1 MRVKLK
7 SLVLFI
13 IFLLGWFAVS
23 TQLVLMLSNKKADV
37 GETIIR
43 FFSFFTI
50 LTNLL
55 VAIFASLKLF
65 AKNDRFTS
73 WLLNYRAETAITLY
87 IVIVG
92 LIYNIILRSIWNP
105 TGLQK
110 VADELLHTVIPLL
123 FLGYWIAF
131 VDKKLLVYKD
141 IFLWLIYPAVYCL
154 FVLFRGYFSNF
165 YPYPFIDVNVLGYT
179 QTAINSF
186 FLILVFIA
194 FSLCFVVTGKLSAR
208 R

>member
-1 MRVKLK
+1 MHVKPR

-23 TQLVLMLSNKKADV
+23 TQLVLMMGNRKADV

-65 AKNDRFTS
+65 GKNNKLAS
-73 WLLNYRAETAITLY
+73 WPLNYRSETAITLY

-92 LIYNIILRSIWNP
+92 LVYNIILRFIWNP
-105 TGLQK
+105 TGLQR
-110 VADELLHTVIPLL
+110 VVDELLHTVIPLL
-123 FLGYWIAF
+123 FLGYWISF

-141 IFLWLIYPAVYCL
+141 ILPWLIYPAVYCI
-154 FVLFRGYFSNF
+154 FVLFRGYFSDF
-165 YPYPFIDVNVLGYT
+165 YPYPFIDVTVLGYA

-194 FSLCFVVTGKLSAR
+194 FSLCFVVTGKISAKR
-208 R
+208 

>member
-1 MRVKLK
+1 MHVKLR
-7 SLVLFI
+7 SLLLFI

-23 TQLVLMLSNKKADV
+23 TQLVLMIGNRKTDV

-43 FFSFFTI
+43 FFSFFTV

-65 AKNDRFTS
+65 GKNDKITS
-73 WLLNYRAETAITLY
+73 WLINYRSETAITLY

-92 LIYNIILRSIWNP
+92 LVYNIILRSIWNP

-110 VADELLHTVIPLL
+110 VVDELLHTVIPLL

-141 IFLWLIYPAVYCL
+141 ILPWLIYPAVYCI
-154 FVLFRGYFSNF
+154 FVLFRGYFSDF
-165 YPYPFIDVNVLGYT
+165 YPYPFIDVTVLGYA

-194 FSLCFVVTGKLSAR
+194 FSLCFVVTGKISAR